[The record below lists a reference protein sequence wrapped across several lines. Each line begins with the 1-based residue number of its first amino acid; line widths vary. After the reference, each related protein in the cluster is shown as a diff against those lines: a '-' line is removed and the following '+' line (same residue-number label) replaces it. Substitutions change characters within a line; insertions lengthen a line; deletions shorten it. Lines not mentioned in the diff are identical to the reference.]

1 MIMQQ
6 LNKNMRFRDLVI
18 LGLLFIGPAAPVGLF
33 GVLDVMTDGAVAL
46 VYFVA
51 TLVMAF
57 TAYSYARM
65 TNVIPHAG
73 SVYAYC
79 SAGIHPHAGF
89 LVGWLLLLDYM
100 FIPAVAYLFTGIFL
114 NALIPDIPVWAWT
127 FFAVAVTTTLNF
139 MGVKKSAKIT
149 FLFLAFEIIVL
160 SIILFVGI
168 WMLVTNGIKR
178 DWLQPFIG
186 GELFTWNN
194 LFSAVSVA
202 VLSFLGFDAIATFA
216 EENGGKPSL
225 VSKAILGCL
234 VLAGCLFVI
243 QVYIG
248 ELLNPYSPE
257 YLHEHPELQGKAF
270 YNIVNQEMNPWLGW
284 ALGLMKAIGAS
295 FSAMVGQAAA
305 SRLLFSMGRDKRLPS
320 ILAKVGKK
328 SGVPTIAILFS
339 AIFNLCLAAYAANR
353 EQGLSTLVSFVD
365 VGALTTFIMLHV
377 SVIGYFKFKKGNR
390 GTTSLIL
397 DIVIPAIG
405 IVSLLPVLIH
415 IDNYAKIVGIVWLII
430 GGIILF
436 FNKNKQ
442 PLLWLEKNKI

>member
-1 MIMQQ
+1 MQQ

>member
-1 MIMQQ
+1 MQQ

-202 VLSFLGFDAIATFA
+202 VLSFLGFDAIAAFA

-390 GTTSLIL
+390 GTASLIL

>member
-1 MIMQQ
+1 MQQ

-33 GVLDVMTDGAVAL
+33 GVIDVKTDGAVAL

-65 TNVIPHAG
+65 VNVIPHAG

-127 FFAVAVTTTLNF
+127 FFAVVVTTSLNF
-139 MGVKKSAKIT
+139 MGVKKSATIT

-160 SIILFVGI
+160 AIILVVGI
-168 WMLVTNGIKR
+168 WMLITNGIKR

-186 GELFTWNN
+186 GELFTWEH
-194 LFSAVSVA
+194 LFTAVSIA
-202 VLSFLGFDAIATFA
+202 VLSFLGFDAIAAFA

-225 VSKAILGCL
+225 VSKAIIGCL

-248 ELLNPYSPE
+248 ALLSPYSPQ
-257 YLHEHPELQGKAF
+257 YLHEHSELQGKAF

-284 ALGLMKAIGAS
+284 TLGVMKAVGAS

-339 AIFNLCLAAYAANR
+339 AAFNLCLAAFAANR

-365 VGALTTFIMLHV
+365 VGALTTFIMLHI
-377 SVIGYFKFKKGNR
+377 SVIGYFKFKKGNK
-390 GTTSLIL
+390 GTISLIL
-397 DIVIPAIG
+397 DIVIPSIG
-405 IVSLLPVLIH
+405 ILSLLPVLIH
-415 IDNYAKIVGIVWLII
+415 IDNYAKIIGIIWLIL

>member
-1 MIMQQ
+1 MQQ

-202 VLSFLGFDAIATFA
+202 VLSFLGFDAIAAFA

-339 AIFNLCLAAYAANR
+339 AIFNLCLAAFAANR

-377 SVIGYFKFKKGNR
+377 SVIGYFKFKKGNC
-390 GTTSLIL
+390 GTASLIL

-430 GGIILF
+430 GSIILF